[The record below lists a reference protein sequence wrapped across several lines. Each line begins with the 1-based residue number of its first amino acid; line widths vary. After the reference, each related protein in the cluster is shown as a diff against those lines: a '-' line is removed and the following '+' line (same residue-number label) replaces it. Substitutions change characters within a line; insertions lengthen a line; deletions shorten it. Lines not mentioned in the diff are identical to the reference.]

1 MTFKIETKLKQQYGY
16 LTIHKGCKLY
26 HMLKDLSDTN
36 ELFYFHPSES
46 NVGRLGYLYEER
58 YEVTEDIELAVLF
71 TVPKMCRMI
80 HVYGYAG
87 IFHKNKSSFKYGYI
101 GATPTSE
108 GINMGL
114 RHPSPFLKKISDA
127 RKIKYGWIEDNEST
141 YGYYIKT
148 SKIILSMNSRFK
160 NEFDDYIEY
169 HKDSNWTNSL
179 TQIIDNN
186 PIEYF
191 DFEVNDNEQR
201 LKKYVRIETRLQKK
215 YGIAKIHKGCRLY
228 HILKDLSDTNELF
241 YFHPS
246 ESNVEKTEC
255 LFEERYEVT
264 EDIEIPII
272 FNIPE
277 PEMSN
282 TKYRYNYIDDFYN
295 NKSLFTYGFIQ
306 NVETG
311 YGLQLILKHPSS
323 FLKKISDAQ
332 EIQYEMLNNDNAIY
346 EMYANSSTIL
356 LSMNR
361 RLQNQINEYI
371 THNNECS
378 NWKNSLT
385 QIIDRNHIEYF
396 DYEFPEN
403 WRYM

>member
-1 MTFKIETKLKQQYGY
+1 M
-16 LTIHKGCKLY
+16 LT
-26 HMLKDLSDTN
+26 DLSDTN

-58 YEVTEDIELAVLF
+58 YEVTEDIELPVLF
-71 TVPKMCRMI
+71 TVESTYKMR
-80 HVYGYAG
+80 HVWGYA
-87 IFHKNKSSFKYGYI
+87 IEFRKNKSIFKYGFI
-101 GATPTSE
+101 GTTPTGE
-108 GINMGL
+108 GLFLGL
-114 RHPSPFLKKISDA
+114 RYPSSFLKKISDA
-127 RKIKYGWIEDNEST
+127 RKIKYDWNEYNKSI
-141 YGYYIKT
+141 YPFYANT

-160 NEFDDYIEY
+160 NEFDDYIEF
-169 HKDSNWTNSL
+169 HKDNNPTNSL

-191 DFEVNDNEQR
+191 DFEVNDNQQR

-215 YGIAKIHKGCRLY
+215 YGIAKINKGCKLY
-228 HILKDLSDTNELF
+228 HMIKDLSDTNELF

-246 ESNVEKTEC
+246 ESNVEKSKY

-264 EDIEIPII
+264 EDIEIPML
-272 FNIPE
+272 FNVPTPE
-277 PEMSN
+277 LSN
-282 TKYRYNYIDDFYN
+282 TKYRYNYIEEFYN

-323 FLKKISDAQ
+323 FLKKISDAR
-332 EIQYEMLNNDNAIY
+332 EMPYELLKNDNAIY

-378 NWKNSLT
+378 NLTNSLT
-385 QIIDRNHIEYF
+385 ILNDKNPIEYF
-396 DYEFPEN
+396 EYDIPEN
-403 WRYM
+403 WIYM

>member
-1 MTFKIETKLKQQYGY
+1 
-16 LTIHKGCKLY
+16 
-26 HMLKDLSDTN
+26 
-36 ELFYFHPSES
+36 
-46 NVGRLGYLYEER
+46 
-58 YEVTEDIELAVLF
+58 
-71 TVPKMCRMI
+71 
-80 HVYGYAG
+80 
-87 IFHKNKSSFKYGYI
+87 
-101 GATPTSE
+101 
-108 GINMGL
+108 
-114 RHPSPFLKKISDA
+114 
-127 RKIKYGWIEDNEST
+127 
-141 YGYYIKT
+141 
-148 SKIILSMNSRFK
+148 MNSRFK
-160 NEFDDYIEY
+160 NEFDDYIEF
-169 HKDSNWTNSL
+169 HKDNNPTNSL

-215 YGIAKIHKGCRLY
+215 YGIAKINKGCKLY
-228 HILKDLSDTNELF
+228 HMLKDLSDTNELF

-272 FNIPE
+272 FNITE
-277 PEMSN
+277 PEAEAESSD
-282 TKYRYNYIDDFYN
+282 TRTYDIELYYKTHRHNYIEDFYN
-295 NKSLFTYGFIQ
+295 KKSLFTYGFIQ

-323 FLKKISDAQ
+323 FLKKISDAR
-332 EIQYEMLNNDNAIY
+332 EIHYELLKNDNAIY

-356 LSMNR
+356 LSMNN

-385 QIIDRNHIEYF
+385 ILNDKNPIEYF
-396 DYEFPEN
+396 DYDIPEN
-403 WRYM
+403 WIHI